1 MIGVGDKKKNE
12 FYEGE
17 NTYNN
22 LFVFIN
28 PFAET
33 FFRVG
38 EDKTRASETTKADKP
53 WLSEVKLYTIKFNS
67 NLNIRN
73 SLSSIKNL
81 LTTYAS
87 N

>member
-1 MIGVGDKKKNE
+1 MLAVGDKKKTE

-17 NTYNN
+17 NSYNK

-53 WLSEVKLYTIKFNS
+53 WLSEVL
-67 NLNIRN
+67 LNKI
-73 SLSSIKNL
+73 L
-81 LTTYAS
+81 
-87 N
+87 